1 LKIEI
6 AGRRTT
12 LIHEDNFFVN
22 YDYDVTGNVIQVREN
37 GATTGIGLLAIYTY
51 DDLGRRTAL
60 TRGNG
65 AVTGYGSYGDSCN
78 NPQTSPDAAVPWG
91 EGARSTRKRWERFR
105 LDTQLLRFQS
115 GAKLAGPD

>member
-78 NPQTSPDAAVPWG
+78 NPQTSPDAVVPWVG
-91 EGARSTRKRWERFR
+91 RAHG
-105 LDTQLLRFQS
+105 LR
-115 GAKLAGPD
+115 